1 MSPLAWDPGG
11 GVEELRV
18 EISVFWKPARVS
30 SGRRGY
36 FKILNSASARLLVS
50 DGDDM
55 ASVNPK
61 YSTTCVEAAAFGS
74 GRLEE
79 HAD

>member
-1 MSPLAWDPGG
+1 LRFLFSGNQPECHLVGG
-11 GVEELRV
+11 D
-18 EISVFWKPARVS
+18 I
-30 SGRRGY
+30 